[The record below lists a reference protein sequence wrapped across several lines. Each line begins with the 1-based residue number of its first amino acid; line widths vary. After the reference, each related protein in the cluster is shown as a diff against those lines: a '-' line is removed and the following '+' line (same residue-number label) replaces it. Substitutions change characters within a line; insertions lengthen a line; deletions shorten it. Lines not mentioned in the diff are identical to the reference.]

1 MGGKRARVSITQE
14 EHNLI
19 TFLKK
24 AENSGVYAVESLVA
38 GVAYV
43 CADDEFAI
51 ATSNGHIRMPR
62 EDAMSIAKEI
72 VGICNDIDYI
82 KNWKRGE
89 Q

>member
-19 TFLKK
+19 SFLKK

-62 EDAMSIAKEI
+62 EDARSTAQEIA
-72 VGICNDIDYI
+72 GISTDLAFNND
-82 KNWKRGE
+82 WKGGA

>member
-1 MGGKRARVSITQE
+1 MGGKRARVKITQE

-19 TFLKK
+19 TFLKR
-24 AENSGVYAVESLVA
+24 AESIGIYAVESLVS
-38 GVAYV
+38 GVAYL

-62 EDAMSIAKEI
+62 EDAKSIAKEI
-72 VGICNDIDYI
+72 VGICNDLDYI

>member
-51 ATSNGHIRMPR
+51 ATSNGHIRMTK
-62 EDAMSIAKEI
+62 EDARNVAQEI
-72 VGICNDIDYI
+72 VGICNDLDYI
-82 KNWKRGE
+82 NNWKR
-89 Q
+89 

>member
-1 MGGKRARVSITQE
+1 MRGKKARVKITQE

-19 TFLKK
+19 TFLKR
-24 AENSGVYAVESLVA
+24 AESIGIYAVESLVS
-38 GVAYV
+38 GVAYL

-62 EDAMSIAKEI
+62 EDARSIAQEI
-72 VGICNDIDYI
+72 VGICNDLDYI

>member
-1 MGGKRARVSITQE
+1 MRGKKARVKITQE

-19 TFLKK
+19 SFLKR
-24 AENSGVYAVESLVA
+24 AENSGIYAVESLVA

-62 EDAMSIAKEI
+62 EDARSIAKEI
-72 VGICNDIDYI
+72 VGICNDLDYI
-82 KNWKRGE
+82 NNWKR
-89 Q
+89 

>member
-19 TFLKK
+19 SFLKK

-38 GVAYV
+38 GVAHV
-43 CADDEFAI
+43 CDDDEFAI

-62 EDAMSIAKEI
+62 EDARSIAQEI
-72 VGICNDIDYI
+72 VGICNDLDYI

>member
-1 MGGKRARVSITQE
+1 MRGKKARVKITQE

-19 TFLKK
+19 TLLKR
-24 AENSGVYAVESLVA
+24 AESIGIYAVESLVA

-62 EDAMSIAKEI
+62 EDARSLAKEI
-72 VGICNDIDYI
+72 VGI
-82 KNWKRGE
+82 
-89 Q
+89 

>member
-1 MGGKRARVSITQE
+1 MRGKRARVSITQE

-24 AENSGVYAVESLVA
+24 AENIGVYAVESLVS
-38 GVAYV
+38 GVAYL

-62 EDAMSIAKEI
+62 EDARSMAQEI
-72 VGICNDIDYI
+72 VGICNDLDYI
-82 KNWKRGE
+82 NNWKR
-89 Q
+89 

>member
-19 TFLKK
+19 SFLKK

-43 CADDEFAI
+43 
-51 ATSNGHIRMPR
+51 
-62 EDAMSIAKEI
+62 
-72 VGICNDIDYI
+72 
-82 KNWKRGE
+82 
-89 Q
+89 

>member
-1 MGGKRARVSITQE
+1 MGGKRGRVSITQE
-14 EHNLI
+14 ELNLI

-51 ATSNGHIRMPR
+51 ATSDGRIRMPR
-62 EDAMSIAKEI
+62 EDAKSIAQEI
-72 VGICNDIDYI
+72 VGICNDLDYI
-82 KNWKRGE
+82 KHWKRGE